1 MNHLGSHRRTEYDR
15 EVVRIVVV
23 AVALALLPAAQP
35 RTTLHVFSPWAGS
48 IPARGVTIDRHLRG
62 ACTHGSEV
70 LTRADAWH
78 CHVGRKAYDPCF
90 SNSRGQAGAHV
101 LCLNSPWE
109 DAIAIELI
117 KPLPFGLA
125 NPAGVPTRFPPWAMV
140 LASRQECVLERGSL
154 GRIAGLRIN
163 YVCAGSGV
171 LLDLPRR
178 GTTWTQAY
186 AATITAKRYTR
197 VAFRQVWW

>member
-1 MNHLGSHRRTEYDR
+1 MLAQRSSCSHCRSSCRVCSCIRICTSMSPPCVQDRISGILDDRSDDVQTHYRLILDPKMNHLGSHRRTDYDR

-48 IPARGVTIDRHLRG
+48 IPARGVTIDRYLRG

-125 NPAGVPTRFPPWAMV
+125 NPAGVPTRF
-140 LASRQECVLERGSL
+140 
-154 GRIAGLRIN
+154 
-163 YVCAGSGV
+163 
-171 LLDLPRR
+171 
-178 GTTWTQAY
+178 
-186 AATITAKRYTR
+186 
-197 VAFRQVWW
+197 